1 METRMTPRPWMPLA
15 GLAVLIALTASA
27 ASAAEGELEIFANG
41 EALATLGFIAPE
53 LTRDGWE
60 LRFDQV
66 LVTVAG
72 IAALQTDPPYDA
84 GAASAPDAAV
94 TVTLDTG
101 GPLTIDLTE
110 TDEDGRLLIGS
121 AEAPEGHYNAVAWS
135 VVPAE
140 TGEWAGRAMVLVGTA
155 TKDGKAV
162 PFTLTSS
169 DAHDYVCGEYVGD
182 ERKGFVTAGGVADL
196 ELTFHLDHVFGRADK
211 GADDPMNQAAF
222 GFDAFASGGEQAI
235 ELAGLHIGHVGEGHC
250 AVTYR

>member
-1 METRMTPRPWMPLA
+1 MKSSRHLA
-15 GLAVLIALTASA
+15 IAAFAAASALTASA
-27 ASAAEGELEIFANG
+27 GSAAEGELAIFANG
-41 EALATLGFIAPE
+41 EALATEGFTAPE

-72 IAALQTDPPYDA
+72 IAALQTDPPY
-84 GAASAPDAAV
+84 GAAAGGAPDAAV
-94 TVTLDTG
+94 TVALDTG
-101 GPLTIDLTE
+101 GPVTIDLTE
-110 TDEDGRLLIGS
+110 TDDGRVLIGS
-121 AEAPEGHYNAVAWS
+121 ATAPEGHYNAVAWS

-140 TGEWAGRAMVLVGTA
+140 SGDWAGQSMVLVGTA
-155 TKDGKAV
+155 TRDGKAV

-169 DAHDYVCGEYVGD
+169 DTNDYVCGEYVGD
-182 ERKGFVTAGGVADL
+182 ERKGFVTAGGAADL

-211 GADDPMNQAAF
+211 GADDPMNQGAI
-222 GFDAFASGGEQAI
+222 GFDAFESGGEQAI